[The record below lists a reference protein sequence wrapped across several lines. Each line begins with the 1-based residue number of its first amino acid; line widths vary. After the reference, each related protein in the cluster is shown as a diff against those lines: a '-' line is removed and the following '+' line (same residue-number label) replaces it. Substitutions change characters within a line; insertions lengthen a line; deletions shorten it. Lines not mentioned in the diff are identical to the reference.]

1 MVAKRKPNIG
11 KHSKKPASGVSTPT
25 SSESSKRKIGAKETN
40 VVPAKVTDILSVL
53 ENSQGCRG
61 ITVGHIVEAQPLEI
75 DEFFLGEVVAVRR
88 VGGASFFYVHFLG
101 EDSKIDDWIPNERI
115 RTLQSDEI
123 EGRLGV
129 KGLNAP
135 FFGLSSFSA
144 TASASQPRV
153 HIKSVRGVQLGN
165 SVVLR
170 AWYPSPY
177 PEMVSCVNTYVK
189 LCDTCLSYFR
199 TPEELSRHW
208 NYCAFSHPPGTEIYR
223 DDASGISVFEI
234 DGEAFNGYCER
245 LLLLAKLFL
254 KEKRACS
261 QDASQYAQVRTFHF
275 YVVCSWKSEASSAGR
290 AEIVGYFSKLKNP
303 ARESHILS
311 CILVLPHHQ
320 RKGFGSFLIDLAYEM
335 ARIEGR
341 NGSAERPLSELG
353 RLSFY
358 PYWMKRILPFIGQVK
373 NDSETISISEI
384 SASAGIVPEDVVEV
398 LKHYGMLKEWATAG
412 VVVVCSDEIISGFS
426 IDKKTKSQDRNIK
439 FNRTSLHW
447 NPSYALNP
455 S

>member
-1 MVAKRKPNIG
+1 MVAKRKPAIG
-11 KHSKKPASGVSTPT
+11 KHSKKPISGISTPT
-25 SSESSKRKIGAKETN
+25 GSEASKRKGGPKESS
-40 VVPAKVTDILSVL
+40 VIPAKITDILSVL
-53 ENSQGCRG
+53 ENSKVGGG
-61 ITVGHIVEAQPLEI
+61 ITVGHIVEAQPLDI
-75 DEFFLGEVVAVRR
+75 DEFFLGEVVAVKQ
-88 VGGASFFYVHFLG
+88 VNGSAFFYIHFLG
-101 EDSKIDDWIPNERI
+101 EDSKIDDWLPSGRVKYVE
-115 RTLQSDEI
+115 TKYI
-123 EGRLGV
+123 EEKLGV
-129 KGLNAP
+129 KALNAP

-223 DDASGISVFEI
+223 DESQGISVFEI

-254 KEKRACS
+254 REKRACS

-275 YVVCSWKSEASSAGR
+275 YVVCSWDAGTGR

-341 NGSAERPLSELG
+341 KGSAERPLSELG
-353 RLSFY
+353 KLSFY
-358 PYWMKRILPFIGQVK
+358 PYWLKRIAPLLVK
-373 NDSETISISEI
+373 ISADNETTGVTISDLS
-384 SASAGIVPEDVVEV
+384 SSAGIVPDDVVEV
-398 LKHYGMLKEWATAG
+398 LKHYGILKEWATAG
-412 VVVVCSDEIISGFS
+412 VVVVCSQDIIKAHMSSNPSSRLG
-426 IDKKTKSQDRNIK
+426 IK
-439 FNRTSLHW
+439 FDPSSLHW
-447 NPSYALNP
+447 TPSYALNP
-455 S
+455 L